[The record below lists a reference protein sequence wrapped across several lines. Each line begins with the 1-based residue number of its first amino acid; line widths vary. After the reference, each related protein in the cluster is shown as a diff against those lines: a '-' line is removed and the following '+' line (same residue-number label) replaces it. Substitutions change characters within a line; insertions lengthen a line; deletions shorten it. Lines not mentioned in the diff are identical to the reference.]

1 MPHISVL
8 YPEEDKQVVQIPEA
22 GLLVGRDAFCDLRL
36 KDEFVS
42 MQHCKILFENGVFFL
57 EDLGSTNGTFID
69 GTEVE
74 EKSVL
79 SKGQSI
85 QIGITVM
92 KADI

>member
-8 YPEEDKQVVQIPEA
+8 YPEEDKQVVPIPEK
-22 GLLVGRDAFCDLRL
+22 GLVVGRDSFCDLRL
-36 KDEFVS
+36 TDEFVS
-42 MQHCKILFENGVFFL
+42 MQHCKILFENGIFFL

-74 EKSVL
+74 EKSIL
-79 SKGQSI
+79 NEGQNI

-92 KADI
+92 KAKV